1 MFIQPASSL
10 SPNCWSIN
18 KPLSGVAHVMWLRL
32 SEVHFLSFF
41 LIQNNSYKS
50 HGILKTYF
58 MKEEKT
64 TPLNIYTGAR
74 ECLTLSTKL

>member
-32 SEVHFLSFF
+32 SEVNLLRFF

-50 HGILKTYF
+50 HEILETYL
-58 MKEEKT
+58 KKDKKT

-74 ECLTLSTKL
+74 EY